1 MQVITSTPP
10 LPLDAP
16 QWARF
21 RQREQLRKAMLE
33 GRFDEVERTM
43 AALEAA
49 WWQSTGATDDHY
61 TFLDRKSVV

>member
-49 WWQSTGATDDHY
+49 WWQSTGATEIGRAH
-61 TFLDRKSVV
+61 V